1 MLADITRQ
9 TRITNPEVGTINM
22 SEGEA
27 MMTIVHEKNIRIFN
41 FGKSI
46 PNQLKHLSVEVIET
60 KLVPTNNLDF
70 CYYMSDDQ
78 IELFK
83 RYPRSLLV
91 DG

>member
-1 MLADITRQ
+1 
-9 TRITNPEVGTINM
+9 M

-60 KLVPTNNLDF
+60 KLVPTNNVDF
-70 CYYMSDDQ
+70 VYYMSDDQ
-78 IELFK
+78 IELFE